1 MEKLN
6 KKIPDHVQ
14 YIITKYLDKVI
25 AENFAARL
33 KQANLVRK
41 TDFDDKLISSNRG
54 IILKKQN
61 KIFRNSKIT
70 K

>member
-25 AENFAARL
+25 AENFSARL

>member
-25 AENFAARL
+25 AENFSARL

-54 IILKKQN
+54 ITLKKQN